1 MKTRLSGMDRRR
13 FLQTGLLIPLA
24 VPLFGQSAPDN
35 KGKQVVD
42 SSLEGLGGSNFLQM
56 RTRVANGRVYA
67 FFHDNLSNL
76 DLATI
81 YTEYAAT
88 KPAKGL
94 ALQEREVLGK
104 KHDYSYLFLADQG
117 WDVTFRGARPIPD
130 ESWQNYVR
138 STETN
143 ILYLLRARQG
153 EAGMDFDYIGSDV
166 FVSRHVEIVD
176 ITDNQGRTIRV
187 YFDHNTRLPMRQ
199 VYKWLDDQT
208 RERNEEVTVFDKYR
222 DIGGGIMWPYSVERE
237 KNGYKVYQ
245 LFADKVEANTDV
257 PPKTFELPPG
267 AKVLKKVD

>member
-1 MKTRLSGMDRRR
+1 MHRRR
-13 FLQTGLLIPLA
+13 FLQTGLAATLA
-24 VPLFGQSAPDN
+24 APVFSQSTPDN
-35 KGKQVVD
+35 KGKEVVA
-42 SSLEGLGGSNFLQM
+42 SAIEGLGGSNFLQM
-56 RTRVANGRVYA
+56 RTRVASGRVYA

-81 YTEYAAT
+81 YTQYSAT

-143 ILYLLRARQG
+143 VLYLLRARQG

-166 FVSRHVEIVD
+166 FVSRHVEIVE
-176 ITDNQGRTIRV
+176 ITDSQGRTIRV
-187 YFDHNTRLPMRQ
+187 YLEHNTRLPMRQ
-199 VYKWLDDQT
+199 TYTWLDEQT

-222 DIGGGIMWPYSVERE
+222 DIGEGIMWPYSIERE

-245 LFADKVEANTDV
+245 LFAEKMEANVDI
-257 PPKTFELPPG
+257 PPKMFELPPG
-267 AKVLKKVD
+267 AKVLKRVD